1 MVQSGDSRL
10 VINEDFLGGT
20 EVAVAS
26 TTAPPINWPPFLT
39 FVGQG
44 IADTD
49 SGAVMLDSDG
59 LNGVVQLTTTN
70 EDVHCA
76 GFQTPVMFDVA
87 LNGTIVMEVRCRQ
100 AALNTGEVFIGFS
113 DVATDL
119 AIIEG
124 AICHGDTTTLTLTA
138 SDIIG
143 FLMASDLTDNS
154 DWHGVYNGGT
164 TTGETTSTDVDFD
177 AGATAGEYQVLRLEL
192 FPNGTVEWWVDG
204 VLEQTVTGAVSTSV
218 DLCMNV
224 LVESKTTAVKTLD
237 VDYIRV
243 WANRDWTV

>member
-59 LNGVVQLTTTN
+59 MNGVVQLTTTN

-138 SDIIG
+138 SDIVG
-143 FLMASDLTDNS
+143 FLMASDLSDNS

-164 TTGETTSTDVDFD
+164 TTGETTSTSVDFD

>member
-10 VINEDFLGGT
+10 MICEDFLGGT

-26 TTAPPINWPPFLT
+26 TTAPPINWPPYLT

-44 IADTD
+44 VAEND

-70 EDVHCA
+70 EDIHCA
-76 GFQTPVMFDVA
+76 GFQTPVMFDVG
-87 LNGTIVMEVRCRQ
+87 LNGTIVLEARVRQ

-124 AICHGDTTTLTLTA
+124 AICHGDTVTVTLTA
-138 SDIIG
+138 SDLVG
-143 FLMASDLTDNS
+143 FLMASDLTDNR

-164 TTGETTSTDVDFD
+164 TTGETVSTSIDFD
-177 AGATAGEYQVLRLEL
+177 AGATAGENQVLRLEI
-192 FPNGTVEWWVDG
+192 FPTGTCEWWVDG
-204 VLEQTVTGAVSTSV
+204 VLEQTVAGAVSTSV
-218 DLCMNV
+218 DMCLNL

-237 VDYIRV
+237 VDYIKI

>member
-1 MVQSGDSRL
+1 MPQSGDARL
-10 VINEDFLGGT
+10 IIDEDFLGGT

-26 TTAPPINWPPFLT
+26 TTAPPINWPPYLT

-76 GFQTPVMFDVA
+76 GFQTPVMFDVG
-87 LNGTIVMEVRCRQ
+87 LNGVIVLEARVRQ

-138 SDIIG
+138 SDIVG
-143 FLMASDLTDNS
+143 FLMASDLTQNS
-154 DWHGVYNGGT
+154 EWHAVYNGGT
-164 TTGETTSTDVDFD
+164 TTGQTTSTSTELNVVAV
-177 AGATAGEYQVLRLEL
+177 AGKYNVLRMEIHV
-192 FPNGTVEWWVDG
+192 NGTVEWFVDG
-204 VLEQTVTGAVSTSV
+204 ALKRTVTGAASTSV
-218 DLCMNV
+218 DMCLNV

-237 VDYIRV
+237 VDYIKV
-243 WANRDWTV
+243 WANRDWTA

>member
-59 LNGVVQLTTTN
+59 MNGVVQLTTTN

-143 FLMASDLTDNS
+143 FLMASDLSDNS

-164 TTGETTSTDVDFD
+164 TTGETTSTSVDFD

>member
-10 VINEDFLGGT
+10 MISEDFLGGT
-20 EVAVAS
+20 EVGVAS
-26 TTAPPINWPPFLT
+26 TTAPPINWPPYLT

-44 IADTD
+44 IADND

-87 LNGTIVMEVRCRQ
+87 LNGTIVLEARVRQ

-124 AICHGDTTTLTLTA
+124 AICHGDTVTLTLTA
-138 SDIIG
+138 SDLIG

-164 TTGETTSTDVDFD
+164 TTGQTTSTSVDFD
-177 AGATAGEYQVLRLEL
+177 SGATAGEYQVLRLEL
-192 FPNGTVEWWVDG
+192 FPNGTAEWWVDG
-204 VLEQTVTGAVSTSV
+204 VLEQTTTGAVSTSV
-218 DLCMNV
+218 DLCLNV
-224 LVESKTTAVKTLD
+224 LVESKTSAVKTLD
-237 VDYIRV
+237 VDYIKV
-243 WANRDWTV
+243 WANRDWTA

>member
-59 LNGVVQLTTTN
+59 MNGVVQLTTTN

-124 AICHGDTTTLTLTA
+124 AICHGDTVTVTLTA
-138 SDIIG
+138 SDIVG

-237 VDYIRV
+237 VDYIRI

>member
-1 MVQSGDSRL
+1 MPQSGDARL
-10 VINEDFLGGT
+10 IIDEDFLGGT

-26 TTAPPINWPPFLT
+26 TTAPPINWPPYLT

-87 LNGTIVMEVRCRQ
+87 LNGAIVLEARVRQ

-113 DVATDL
+113 DVNTDL

-124 AICHGDTTTLTLTA
+124 AICHGDTITVTLTA
-138 SDIIG
+138 SDLVG

-164 TTGETTSTDVDFD
+164 TTGETTSTSVDFD

-218 DLCMNV
+218 DLCLNV

-237 VDYIRV
+237 IDYIKI

>member
-1 MVQSGDSRL
+1 MAEAGDGRL
-10 VINEDFLGGT
+10 MICEDFLGGT

-26 TTAPPINWPPFLT
+26 TTAPPINWPPYLT

-44 IADTD
+44 VAEND
-49 SGAVMLDSDG
+49 SGAVILDSDG

-76 GFQTPVMFDVA
+76 GFQTPVMFDVG
-87 LNGTIVMEVRCRQ
+87 LNGSIVLEARVRQ

-138 SDIIG
+138 SDIVG
-143 FLMASDLTDNS
+143 FLMASDLTQNS
-154 DWHGVYNGGT
+154 EWHCVFNGGT
-164 TTGETTSTDVDFD
+164 TTGQTDSTENELNVV
-177 AGATAGEYQVLRLEL
+177 AVAGEYNILRMEVH
-192 FPNGTVEWWVDG
+192 PNGTAEFFVDG
-204 VLEQTVTGAVSTSV
+204 VLKKTVEGAASTSV
-218 DLCMNV
+218 DMCLNL

-237 VDYIRV
+237 VDYIKI
-243 WANRDWTV
+243 WANRDWTI

>member
-124 AICHGDTTTLTLTA
+124 AICHGDTVTVTLTA
-138 SDIIG
+138 SDIVG

>member
-10 VINEDFLGGT
+10 MISEDFLGGT

-26 TTAPPINWPPFLT
+26 TTAPPINWPPYLT

-49 SGAVMLDSDG
+49 SGAVQLDSDAM
-59 LNGVVQLTTTN
+59 NGVIQLTTTN

-87 LNGTIVMEVRCRQ
+87 LYGTIVLEARVRQ

-124 AICHGDTTTLTLTA
+124 AICHGDTVTLTLTA
-138 SDIIG
+138 SDLIG

-164 TTGETTSTDVDFD
+164 TTGETTSTSVDFD
-177 AGATAGEYQVLRLEL
+177 AGATAGEYQILRLEL
-192 FPNGTVEWWVDG
+192 FPNGTAEWWVDG

-218 DLCMNV
+218 DLCLNV
-224 LVESKTTAVKTLD
+224 LVESKTSGVKTLD
-237 VDYIRV
+237 VDYIKV

>member
-49 SGAVMLDSDG
+49 SGAIILDSDG
-59 LNGVVQLTTTN
+59 MNGVVQLTTTN

-124 AICHGDTTTLTLTA
+124 AICHGDTVTVTLTA
-138 SDIIG
+138 SDIVG

>member
-10 VINEDFLGGT
+10 YMNEDFLGGN
-20 EVAVAS
+20 EDAVAS
-26 TTAPPINWPPFLT
+26 TTAPPINFPPYLT
-39 FVGQG
+39 LVGQG
-44 IADTD
+44 LADTD
-49 SGAVMLDSDG
+49 SGAIHLDSDG
-59 LNGVVQLTTTN
+59 LNGVIQLSTTN
-70 EDVHCA
+70 EDVHCT
-76 GFQTPVMFDVA
+76 GFQTPVMFDVG
-87 LNGTIVMEVRCRQ
+87 LNGTIVLEARVRQ

-124 AICHGDTTTLTLTA
+124 AICHGDTITVTLTA
-138 SDIIG
+138 SDIVG

-164 TTGETTSTDVDFD
+164 TTGQTVSTSVDFD
-177 AGATAGEYQVLRLEL
+177 AGATAGEFQVLRLEL
-192 FPNGTVEWWVDG
+192 FPNGTAEWWVDG

-218 DLCMNV
+218 DLCLNV
-224 LVESKTTAVKTLD
+224 LVETKTTAVKTLD
-237 VDYIRV
+237 VDYIKI

>member
-1 MVQSGDSRL
+1 MAQSGEGRL
-10 VINEDFLGGT
+10 VISEDFLGGT

-26 TTAPPINWPPFLT
+26 TTAPPINWPPYLT

-87 LNGTIVMEVRCRQ
+87 LNGTIVLEARVRQ

-124 AICHGDTTTLTLTA
+124 AICHGDTVTLTLTA
-138 SDIIG
+138 SDLIG

-164 TTGETTSTDVDFD
+164 TTGQTTSTSVDFD
-177 AGATAGEYQVLRLEL
+177 SGATAGEYQVLRLEL
-192 FPNGTVEWWVDG
+192 FPNGTAEWWVDG
-204 VLEQTVTGAVSTSV
+204 VLEQTTTGAVSTSV
-218 DLCMNV
+218 DLCLNV
-224 LVESKTTAVKTLD
+224 LVESKTSAVKTLD
-237 VDYIRV
+237 VDYIKV
-243 WANRDWTV
+243 WANRDWTA

>member
-49 SGAVMLDSDG
+49 SGAIILDSDG
-59 LNGVVQLTTTN
+59 MNGVVQLTTTN
-70 EDVHCA
+70 EDIHCA

-87 LNGTIVMEVRCRQ
+87 LNGTIVLEVRARQ

-124 AICHGDTTTLTLTA
+124 AICHGDTVTVTLTA
-138 SDIIG
+138 SDIVG

-164 TTGETTSTDVDFD
+164 TTGETTSTSVDFD

-218 DLCMNV
+218 DLCLNV
-224 LVESKTTAVKTLD
+224 LVETKTTAVKTLD
-237 VDYIRV
+237 VDYIRI

>member
-70 EDVHCA
+70 EDIHCA
-76 GFQTPVMFDVA
+76 GFQTPVMFDVG

-138 SDIIG
+138 SDLVG

-164 TTGETTSTDVDFD
+164 TTGEATSTDVDFD

>member
-1 MVQSGDSRL
+1 MAQSGEGRL
-10 VINEDFLGGT
+10 MISEDFLGGT

-26 TTAPPINWPPFLT
+26 TTAPPINWPPYLT

-87 LNGTIVMEVRCRQ
+87 LNGAIVLEARVRQ

-124 AICHGDTTTLTLTA
+124 AICHGDTVTLTLTA
-138 SDIIG
+138 SDLIG

-164 TTGETTSTDVDFD
+164 TTGQTTSTSVDFD
-177 AGATAGEYQVLRLEL
+177 SGATAGEYQVLRLEL
-192 FPNGTVEWWVDG
+192 FPNGTAEWWVDG

-218 DLCMNV
+218 DLCLNV
-224 LVESKTTAVKTLD
+224 LVESKTSAVKTLD
-237 VDYIRV
+237 VDYIKV
-243 WANRDWTV
+243 WANRDWTA

>member
-59 LNGVVQLTTTN
+59 MNGVVQLTTTN

-124 AICHGDTTTLTLTA
+124 AICHGDTVTVTLTA
-138 SDIIG
+138 SDIVG

-164 TTGETTSTDVDFD
+164 TTGETTSTSVDFD

>member
-1 MVQSGDSRL
+1 MAQSGEGRL
-10 VINEDFLGGT
+10 MISEDFLGGT

-26 TTAPPINWPPFLT
+26 TTAPPINWPPYLT

-87 LNGTIVMEVRCRQ
+87 LNGAIVLEARVRQ

-124 AICHGDTTTLTLTA
+124 AICHGDTVTLTLTA
-138 SDIIG
+138 SDLIG

-164 TTGETTSTDVDFD
+164 TTGETTSTSVDFD

-192 FPNGTVEWWVDG
+192 FPNGTAEWWVDG
-204 VLEQTVTGAVSTSV
+204 VLEQTTTGAVSTSV
-218 DLCMNV
+218 DLCLNV
-224 LVESKTTAVKTLD
+224 LVESKTSAVKTLD
-237 VDYIRV
+237 VDYIKV

>member
-1 MVQSGDSRL
+1 MAQSGEGRL
-10 VINEDFLGGT
+10 MISEDFLGGT

-26 TTAPPINWPPFLT
+26 TTAPPINWPPYLT

-87 LNGTIVMEVRCRQ
+87 LNGAIVLEARVRQ

-124 AICHGDTTTLTLTA
+124 AICHGDTVTLTLTA
-138 SDIIG
+138 SDLIG

-164 TTGETTSTDVDFD
+164 TTGETTSTSVDFD

-192 FPNGTVEWWVDG
+192 FPNGTAEWWVDG

-218 DLCMNV
+218 DLCLNV
-224 LVESKTTAVKTLD
+224 LVESKTSAVKTLD
-237 VDYIRV
+237 VDYIKV
-243 WANRDWTV
+243 WANRDCTA

>member
-1 MVQSGDSRL
+1 MS
-10 VINEDFLGGT
+10 EDFLGGN
-20 EVAVAS
+20 EAAVAN
-26 TTAPPINWPPFLT
+26 TTAPPISFPPYLT
-39 FVGQG
+39 LVGQG

-49 SGAVMLDSDG
+49 SGAVQLDSDG
-59 LNGVVQLTTTN
+59 LNGVIQLSTTN
-70 EDVHCA
+70 EDIHCA
-76 GFQTPVMFDVA
+76 GFQTPVMFDVG
-87 LNGTIVMEVRCRQ
+87 LNGTIVLEARVRQ

-124 AICHGDTTTLTLTA
+124 AICHGDTVTVTLTA
-138 SDIIG
+138 SDLVG

-154 DWHGVYNGGT
+154 DWHGIYNGGT
-164 TTGETTSTDVDFD
+164 TTGQTVSTSVDFD
-177 AGATAGEYQVLRLEL
+177 AGATAGEFQVLRLEL
-192 FPNGTVEWWVDG
+192 FPNGTAEWWVDG

-218 DLCMNV
+218 DLCLNV

-237 VDYIRV
+237 IDYIKI

>member
-59 LNGVVQLTTTN
+59 MNGVVQLTTTN

-124 AICHGDTTTLTLTA
+124 AICHGDTVTVTLTA
-138 SDIIG
+138 SDIVG

-164 TTGETTSTDVDFD
+164 TTGETTSTSVDFD

-204 VLEQTVTGAVSTSV
+204 VLE
-218 DLCMNV
+218 
-224 LVESKTTAVKTLD
+224 
-237 VDYIRV
+237 
-243 WANRDWTV
+243 

>member
-59 LNGVVQLTTTN
+59 MNGVVQLTTTN

-164 TTGETTSTDVDFD
+164 TTGETTSTSVDFD

>member
-1 MVQSGDSRL
+1 MAQSGEGRL
-10 VINEDFLGGT
+10 MISEDFLGGT

-26 TTAPPINWPPFLT
+26 TTAPPINWPPYLT

-44 IADTD
+44 IADND

-87 LNGTIVMEVRCRQ
+87 LNGAIVLEARVRQ

-124 AICHGDTTTLTLTA
+124 AICHGDTVTLTLTA
-138 SDIIG
+138 SDLIG

-164 TTGETTSTDVDFD
+164 TTGQTTSTSVDFD
-177 AGATAGEYQVLRLEL
+177 SGATAGEYQVLRLEL
-192 FPNGTVEWWVDG
+192 FPNGTAEWWVDG

-218 DLCMNV
+218 DLCLNV
-224 LVESKTTAVKTLD
+224 LVESKTTGVKTLD
-237 VDYIRV
+237 VDYIKG

>member
-59 LNGVVQLTTTN
+59 MNGVVQLTTTN

>member
-59 LNGVVQLTTTN
+59 LNGVGQLTTTN

-143 FLMASDLTDNS
+143 FLMASALTDNS

>member
-59 LNGVVQLTTTN
+59 MNGVVQLTTTN

-138 SDIIG
+138 SDIVG

>member
-10 VINEDFLGGT
+10 MISEDFLGGT

-26 TTAPPINWPPFLT
+26 TTAPPINWPPYLT

-49 SGAVMLDSDG
+49 SGAVQLDSDAM
-59 LNGVVQLTTTN
+59 NGVVQLTTTN

-76 GFQTPVMFDVA
+76 GFQTPVMFDVG
-87 LNGTIVMEVRCRQ
+87 LNGTIVLEARVRQ

-124 AICHGDTTTLTLTA
+124 AICHGDTVTLTLTA
-138 SDIIG
+138 SDLIG

-164 TTGETTSTDVDFD
+164 TTGETTSTSVDFD
-177 AGATAGEYQVLRLEL
+177 SGATAGEYQVLRLEL

-218 DLCMNV
+218 DLCLNV
-224 LVESKTTAVKTLD
+224 LVESKTSAVKTLD
-237 VDYIRV
+237 VDYIKV

>member
-49 SGAVMLDSDG
+49 SGAIILDSDG
-59 LNGVVQLTTTN
+59 MNGVVQLTTNN

-76 GFQTPVMFDVA
+76 GFKTPVMFDVA
-87 LNGTIVMEVRCRQ
+87 LNGTIVLEVRARQ
-100 AALNTGEVFIGFS
+100 AALKTGEVFIGFS

-124 AICHGDTTTLTLTA
+124 AICHGDTVTVTLTA
-138 SDIIG
+138 SDIVG

-164 TTGETTSTDVDFD
+164 TTGETTSTSVDFD

-218 DLCMNV
+218 DLCLNV
-224 LVESKTTAVKTLD
+224 LVETKTTAVKTLD
-237 VDYIRV
+237 VDYIRI
-243 WANRDWTV
+243 WANSDWTV

>member
-39 FVGQG
+39 VVGQG

-124 AICHGDTTTLTLTA
+124 AICHGDTVTVTLTA
-138 SDIIG
+138 SDIVG

>member
-224 LVESKTTAVKTLD
+224 LVETKTTAVKTLD

>member
-59 LNGVVQLTTTN
+59 LNGGVQLTTTN

-87 LNGTIVMEVRCRQ
+87 LNGAIVLEARVRQ

-124 AICHGDTTTLTLTA
+124 AICHGDTVTLTLTA
-138 SDIIG
+138 SDLIG

-164 TTGETTSTDVDFD
+164 TTGETTSTSVDFD

-192 FPNGTVEWWVDG
+192 FPNGTAEWWVDG

-218 DLCMNV
+218 DLCLNV
-224 LVESKTTAVKTLD
+224 IVESKTTAVKTLD
-237 VDYIRV
+237 VDYIKV
-243 WANRDWTV
+243 WANRDWTA

>member
-1 MVQSGDSRL
+1 MS
-10 VINEDFLGGT
+10 EDFLGGT

-49 SGAVMLDSDG
+49 SGAIILDSDG
-59 LNGVVQLTTTN
+59 MNGVVQLTTTN

-87 LNGTIVMEVRCRQ
+87 LNGTIVLEVRARQ

-124 AICHGDTTTLTLTA
+124 AICHGDTVTVTLTA
-138 SDIIG
+138 SDLVG

-164 TTGETTSTDVDFD
+164 TTGETTSTSVDFD

-218 DLCMNV
+218 DLCLNV
-224 LVESKTTAVKTLD
+224 LVETKTTAVKTLD
-237 VDYIRV
+237 VDYIKV

>member
-1 MVQSGDSRL
+1 MAQGSDSRL
-10 VINEDFLGGT
+10 IIDEDFLGGT

-26 TTAPPINWPPFLT
+26 TTAPPINWPPHLT

-44 IADTD
+44 IAETD
-49 SGAVMLDSDG
+49 SGGVMLDSDG
-59 LNGVVQLTTTN
+59 LNGVVQLTTTDQ
-70 EDVHCA
+70 DVHCA

-87 LNGTIVMEVRCRQ
+87 LNGTIVLEARVRQ

-124 AICHGDTTTLTLTA
+124 AICHGDTVTLTLTA
-138 SDIIG
+138 SDLIG

-164 TTGETTSTDVDFD
+164 TTGQTTSTSVDFD
-177 AGATAGEYQVLRLEL
+177 SGATAGEYQVLRLEL
-192 FPNGTVEWWVDG
+192 FPNGTAEWWVDG

-218 DLCMNV
+218 DLCLNV
-224 LVESKTTAVKTLD
+224 LVESKTSAVKTLD
-237 VDYIRV
+237 VDYIKV
-243 WANRDWTV
+243 WANRDWTA

>member
-59 LNGVVQLTTTN
+59 MNGVVQLTTTN

-124 AICHGDTTTLTLTA
+124 AICHGDTVTVTLTA
-138 SDIIG
+138 SDIVG

-164 TTGETTSTDVDFD
+164 TTGQTVSTSVDFD
-177 AGATAGEYQVLRLEL
+177 AGATAGEFQVRRLEL
-192 FPNGTVEWWVDG
+192 FPNGTAEWWVDG

-218 DLCMNV
+218 DLCLNV
-224 LVESKTTAVKTLD
+224 LVETKTTAVKTLD
-237 VDYIRV
+237 VDYIKI